1 MSQLPTIQLFDHL
14 YYVDRRLRQLRNT
27 ADPHDFIEFD
37 AFETSLKLA
46 AISIRQDGGEE
57 KHKDL
62 WQRLMQQA
70 RDYDA
75 AVGNAPSHTLS
86 EADTSQTP
94 LSTTRRKQRLRM
106 T

>member
-1 MSQLPTIQLFDHL
+1 MSQLPTIQLFDEL

-27 ADPHDFIEFD
+27 TDPHDFIEFD
-37 AFETSLKLA
+37 DFETSLKLA

-57 KHKDL
+57 KHRDL

-75 AVGNAPSHTLS
+75 AVGNSPSRTLN
-86 EADTSQTP
+86 EPDTSQTP
-94 LSTTRRKQRLRM
+94 LSTTRRNRRLSM